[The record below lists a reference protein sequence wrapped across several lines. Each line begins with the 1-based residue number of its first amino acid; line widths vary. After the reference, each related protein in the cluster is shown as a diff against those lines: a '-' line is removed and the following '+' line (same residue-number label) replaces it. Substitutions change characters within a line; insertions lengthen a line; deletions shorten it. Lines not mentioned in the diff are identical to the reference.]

1 MSSSTEWRQF
11 EELVAR
17 IEAAAAPKGA
27 VVRSPDRIRDIQTD
41 RLREV
46 DASIGYKIGTVDVPI
61 TIECRKRARRADDTW
76 IEQLA
81 TKRSKIG
88 AAKTIAVSSMGFSA
102 SALKTAEQH
111 DIELRT
117 LFEVS
122 AQDLQSWFLPPAGVV
137 HIFRKIEQMK
147 CVVYFECTDGGPTD
161 YGCAPGDE
169 FEPIFYHDKIQ
180 SPFPAATLFHLQEL
194 MAPEQFWA
202 LPLDG
207 TMTKVAFGVDGRGV
221 LSVKGTEGRR
231 IAVHHVRMSAMVG
244 YEVADFELAAGKHVR
259 YTSPNG
265 EQLRRT
271 SFEAQLFGL
280 PFEFEHQEDSDGK
293 SRAGFRVKKNPRDE
307 A

>member
-27 VVRSPDRIRDIQTD
+27 VVRSPDRIRDLQTG
-41 RLREV
+41 RAREV
-46 DASIGYKIGTVDVPI
+46 DASIRYKIGTVDILI
-61 TIECRKRARRADDTW
+61 TIECRQRSRRADDTW

-88 AAKTIAVSSMGFSA
+88 AAKTIAVSSKGFSE
-102 SALKTAEQH
+102 SAVKTAEQYG
-111 DIELRT
+111 IELRT
-117 LFEVS
+117 LSEVS
-122 AQDLQSWFLPPAGVV
+122 AQDLHGWFLPPAGVV

-161 YGCAPGDE
+161 YGCAPRDE
-169 FEPIFYHDKIQ
+169 MEPIFYHDKIQ

-194 MAPEQFWA
+194 MAPEQFWT

-207 TMTKVAFGVDGRGV
+207 TMTKVAFGVNGQGV
-221 LSVKGTEGRR
+221 LSVKGTKGR

-244 YEVADFELAAGKHVR
+244 YEVADFELAAGKHIR

-265 EQLRRT
+265 EELRRT

-280 PFEFEHQEDSDGK
+280 PFEFEHQEGSDGK
-293 SRAGFRVKKNPRDE
+293 GHAGFRVKRDRSHE